1 MERIDKFIADRTELS
16 RKEVRNVLKKG
27 EVKVNEEII
36 TDPSYKTDPD
46 SDIILFRQRE
56 LVYRK
61 NTYIM
66 LNKPDGIV
74 CSTKDGIS
82 QTVMSLVPDHLHIS
96 GLFPAGRLDKDSK
109 GFVFLTDDG
118 ELAHRMLSPK
128 KHIAKY
134 YLVKLKKDYDPA
146 YQDIFAFGMEIDGG
160 EICLPAKVQGFSE
173 DRRFA
178 FVELFEGKYHQIK
191 RMFSAVGNEVEVL
204 FRTRIGNLEIDNR
217 LLPGECL
224 ELLNND
230 IAKMLS
236 KIDFT
241 EAYSYTQKSFWSYLI
256 NNNL

>member
-16 RKEVRNVLKKG
+16 RKDVRNVLKNG
-27 EVKVNEEII
+27 EVKVNN
-36 TDPSYKTDPD
+36 TVVCD
-46 SDIILFRQRE
+46 SSHKVEPGVDIILLRGRE
-56 LVYRK
+56 LLYRK

-66 LNKPDGIV
+66 LNKPDGVV
-74 CSTKDGIS
+74 CSTRDGRS
-82 QTVMSLVPDHLHIS
+82 ETVLSLVPDDMRIN

-118 ELAHRMLSPK
+118 DLAHRMLSPK

-134 YLVKLKKDYDPA
+134 YLVKLMYDYDPA
-146 YQDIFAFGMEIDGG
+146 YEAVFRSGMEIDGG
-160 EICLPAKVQGFSE
+160 DVCLPANVKGFTE
-173 DRRFA
+173 NTRYA
-178 FVELFEGKYHQIK
+178 FVELFEGKYHQVK
-191 RMFSAVGNEVEVL
+191 RMFNRVGNEVEVL
-204 FRTRIGNLEIDNR
+204 FRTQIGNLAINSA

-241 EAYSYTQKSFWSYLI
+241 QAYNDVQKSFWSYLI
-256 NNNL
+256 NNKL